1 MQLTSE
7 KFSVRAFEI
16 SFKHGI
22 PGTVRINRLA
32 RQRAEY

>member
-7 KFSVRAFEI
+7 KFSVRAFEM

-22 PGTVRINRLA
+22 PQPGYVKTIA
-32 RQRAEY
+32 